1 MFLSKSYK
9 KSSFYKQQNLPKKK
23 KQEKTCSGKATKNIS
38 SRSIS
43 HLRLYINLDHSR
55 EAWSVPALFELALI

>member
-23 KQEKTCSGKATKNIS
+23 TGKKLAVGKLQKTSAQ
-38 SRSIS
+38 
-43 HLRLYINLDHSR
+43 DQ
-55 EAWSVPALFELALI
+55 